1 VDLIRPFQRDDIPR
15 VLELF
20 RTAFLNNGNHAPA
33 GLDSYFDRAIF
44 QNPWY
49 DEELPSFV
57 HANGD
62 GSIDGFVGV
71 QPKRLSLRGSR
82 LRLAVA
88 TKLMVAPTAGA
99 LVAARLLG
107 RVFAGPQHLL
117 LSDISNA
124 AGRRIWE
131 GLGGVTV
138 LLYSLQWQ
146 RPLRPAR
153 HALSWLRARGV
164 PGVITRAL
172 HPLGSFADSVL
183 ARWSAAP
190 VGSAPAGYSV
200 EDLPLDVMAT
210 RLPDLLGSRALQPE
224 YDEQWLHWILEL
236 AQRNEPHRVLRRR
249 LVRDARE
256 DPAGWF
262 LYFLEPQGPAEVV
275 QLVARKNAAGA
286 VFQALLADASSAGA
300 AMVSG
305 RLEPGMVTEMSAR
318 HCYFREAGLWTL
330 AHTKQSEILDAILA
344 GNAFLSR
351 LEGEW

>member
-1 VDLIRPFQRDDIPR
+1 VDLIRPFQRDDIPQG
-15 VLELF
+15 VELF

-33 GLDSYFDRAIF
+33 GLESYFDRAIF

-49 DEELPSFV
+49 DEALPSFV
-57 HANGD
+57 HATGD
-62 GSIDGFVGV
+62 GLIDGFVGV
-71 QPKRLSLRGSR
+71 QPKRLRLRGRR
-82 LRLAVA
+82 LRVAVA
-88 TKLMVAPTAGA
+88 TTLMVSPAAGP

-107 RVFAGPQHLL
+107 RVFAGPQDLL

-146 RPLRPAR
+146 RLVRPAR

-164 PGVITRAL
+164 PSVITRVL
-172 HPLGSFADSVL
+172 HPLGSVADSVL
-183 ARWSAAP
+183 TRWRAAP
-190 VGSAPAGYSV
+190 VGSALAGYSV
-200 EDLPLDVMAT
+200 ESLPLEVMAT
-210 RLPDLLGSRALQPE
+210 RLPDLLGNRVLQPE
-224 YDEQWLHWILEL
+224 YDEQWLRWILDL
-236 AQRNEPHRVLRRR
+236 AQRNEPHRVLRGR
-249 LVRDARE
+249 LVRDASQE
-256 DPAGWF
+256 PAGWF
-262 LYFLEPQGPAEVV
+262 LYFLESQGQAEVV
-275 QLVARKNAAGA
+275 QLVARRNAAAA
-286 VFQALLADASSAGA
+286 VFQALLADASNAGA

>member
-1 VDLIRPFQRDDIPR
+1 MDLIRPFQRDDIPQG
-15 VLELF
+15 VELF

-33 GLDSYFDRAIF
+33 GLESYFDRAIF

-49 DEELPSFV
+49 DEALPSFV
-57 HANGD
+57 HATGD
-62 GSIDGFVGV
+62 GLIDGFVGV
-71 QPKRLSLRGSR
+71 QPKRLRLRGRR
-82 LRLAVA
+82 LRVAVA
-88 TKLMVAPTAGA
+88 TKLMVSPAAGP

-107 RVFAGPQHLL
+107 RVFAGPQDLL

-146 RPLRPAR
+146 RLVRPAR

-164 PGVITRAL
+164 PSVITRVL
-172 HPLGSFADSVL
+172 HPLGSVADSVL
-183 ARWSAAP
+183 TRWRAAP
-190 VGSAPAGYSV
+190 VGSALAGYSV
-200 EDLPLDVMAT
+200 ESLPLEVMAT
-210 RLPDLLGSRALQPE
+210 RLPDLLGNRVLQPE
-224 YDEQWLHWILEL
+224 YDEQWLRWILDL
-236 AQRNEPHRVLRRR
+236 AQRNEPHRVLRGR
-249 LVRDARE
+249 LVRDASQE
-256 DPAGWF
+256 PAGWF
-262 LYFLEPQGPAEVV
+262 LYFLESQGQAEVV
-275 QLVARKNAAGA
+275 QLVARRNAAAA
-286 VFQALLADASSAGA
+286 VFQALLADASNAGA

>member
-1 VDLIRPFQRDDIPR
+1 VDLIRPFQRDDIPQG
-15 VLELF
+15 VELF

-33 GLDSYFDRAIF
+33 GLESYFDRAIF

-49 DEELPSFV
+49 DEALPSFV
-57 HANGD
+57 HATGD
-62 GSIDGFVGV
+62 GLIDGFVGV
-71 QPKRLSLRGSR
+71 QPKRLRLRGRR
-82 LRLAVA
+82 LRVAVA
-88 TKLMVAPTAGA
+88 TKLMVSPAAGP

-107 RVFAGPQHLL
+107 RVFAGPQDLL

-146 RPLRPAR
+146 RLVRPAR

-164 PGVITRAL
+164 PSVITRVL
-172 HPLGSFADSVL
+172 HPLGSVADSVL
-183 ARWSAAP
+183 TRWRAAP
-190 VGSAPAGYSV
+190 VGSALAGYSV
-200 EDLPLDVMAT
+200 ESLPLEVMAT
-210 RLPDLLGSRALQPE
+210 RLPDLLGNRVLQPE
-224 YDEQWLHWILEL
+224 YDEQWLRWILDL
-236 AQRNEPHRVLRRR
+236 AQRNEPHRVLRGR
-249 LVRDARE
+249 LVRDASQE
-256 DPAGWF
+256 PAGWF
-262 LYFLEPQGPAEVV
+262 LYFLESQGQAEVV
-275 QLVARKNAAGA
+275 QLVARRNAAAA
-286 VFQALLADASSAGA
+286 VFQALLADASNAGA

>member
-1 VDLIRPFQRDDIPR
+1 MDLIRPFQREDIPG

-20 RTAFLNNGNHAPA
+20 RTAFLTNGNHAPG

-57 HANGD
+57 HAKGD

-71 QPKRLSLRGSR
+71 QPKRLSLRGRR
-82 LRLAVA
+82 LRVAVA
-88 TKLMVAPTAGA
+88 TKLMVSRAAGP

-107 RVFAGPQHLL
+107 RVFAGPQDLL

-164 PGVITRAL
+164 PRVITRAL
-172 HPLGSFADSVL
+172 HPLGSVADSVL
-183 ARWSAAP
+183 TRWSAAP
-190 VGSAPAGYSV
+190 VGSALAGYSV
-200 EDLPLDVMAT
+200 EGLPLDVMAT
-210 RLPDLLGSRALQPE
+210 RLPDLLGNRMLQPE
-224 YDEQWLHWILEL
+224 YEERWLRWILEL

-249 LVRDARE
+249 LVRDGRQ

-262 LYFLEPQGPAEVV
+262 LYFLESQGQADVV
-275 QLVARKNAAGA
+275 QLVARKNATAA
-286 VFQALLADASSAGA
+286 VFQALLADASNAGA

-330 AHTKQSEILDAILA
+330 VHTKQAEILDAILA

>member
-1 VDLIRPFQRDDIPR
+1 MDLIRPFQREDIPG

-20 RTAFLNNGNHAPA
+20 RTAFLTNGNHAAA

-49 DEELPSFV
+49 DEELPSYV
-57 HANGD
+57 HAKGD

-71 QPKRLSLRGSR
+71 QPRRLSLRGRR
-82 LRLAVA
+82 LRVAVA
-88 TKLMVAPTAGA
+88 TKLMTSRAAGP

-107 RVFAGPQHLL
+107 RVFAGPQELL

-138 LLYSLQWQ
+138 LLYSLLWQ

-153 HALSWLRARGV
+153 HALSWLRGRGV

-172 HPLGSFADSVL
+172 HPLGSVADSVL
-183 ARWSAAP
+183 TRWSAAS
-190 VGSAPAGYSV
+190 VGSALAGYSV
-200 EDLPLDVMAT
+200 EGLPLDVMAT
-210 RLPDLLGSRALQPE
+210 RLPDLLGNRVLQPE
-224 YDEQWLHWILEL
+224 YEEPWLRWILEL

-249 LVRDARE
+249 LVRDGRQE
-256 DPAGWF
+256 PAGWF
-262 LYFLEPQGPAEVV
+262 LYFLESQGQADVV
-275 QLVARKNAAGA
+275 QLVARKNATGA
-286 VFQALLADASSAGA
+286 VFQALLADASNAGA

-318 HCYFREAGLWTL
+318 HCFFREAGLWTL
-330 AHTKQSEILDAILA
+330 VHTKQAEILDAILA

>member
-1 VDLIRPFQRDDIPR
+1 MDLIRPFQRQDIPR

-20 RTAFLNNGNHAPA
+20 RAAFLNNGNHAPA
-33 GLDSYFDRAIF
+33 GLESYFDRAIF

-57 HANGD
+57 HAQSD
-62 GSIDGFVGV
+62 GSIAGFVGV
-71 QPKRLSLRGSR
+71 QPKRLKLRGRR
-82 LRLAVA
+82 LRVAVA
-88 TKLMVAPTAGA
+88 TKLMVAPTAGP

-107 RVFAGPQHLL
+107 RVFAGPQDLL

-146 RPLRPAR
+146 RLLRPVR
-153 HALSWLRARGV
+153 HGLSWLRARGV

-172 HPLGSFADSVL
+172 NPLGSVADSL
-183 ARWSAAP
+183 LTRWSAP
-190 VGSAPAGYSV
+190 SASSAGDGYSV
-200 EDLPLDVMAT
+200 EDLPLDVLAT
-210 RLPDLLGSRALQPE
+210 RLPDLLGGRALQPE
-224 YDEQWLHWILEL
+224 YDEPWLQWILEL
-236 AQRNEPHRVLRRR
+236 AQQNDPQRVLRRR
-249 LVRDARE
+249 LVRDARQ

-262 LYFLEPQGPAEVV
+262 LYFLESQGAAEVV
-275 QLVARKNAAGA
+275 QLVARKNAAAA
-286 VFQALLADASSAGA
+286 VFQALLADASTAGA

-305 RLEPGMVTEMSAR
+305 RLEPGMVTEMSER

-330 AHTKQSEILDAILA
+330 AYTKQAEILDAIL
-344 GNAFLSR
+344 GGSAFLSR

>member
-1 VDLIRPFQRDDIPR
+1 MDLIRPFQREDIPG

-20 RTAFLNNGNHAPA
+20 RTAFLTNGNHAPA

-57 HANGD
+57 HAKGD

-71 QPKRLSLRGSR
+71 QPKRLSLRGRR
-82 LRLAVA
+82 LRVAVA
-88 TKLMVAPTAGA
+88 TKLMVSRAAGP

-107 RVFAGPQHLL
+107 RVFAGPQDLL

-146 RPLRPAR
+146 RPLRPTR

-164 PGVITRAL
+164 PRVITRAL
-172 HPLGSFADSVL
+172 HPLGSVADSVL
-183 ARWSAAP
+183 TRWSAAP
-190 VGSAPAGYSV
+190 VGSALAGYSV
-200 EDLPLDVMAT
+200 EGLPLDVMAT
-210 RLPDLLGSRALQPE
+210 RLPDLLGNRMLQPE
-224 YDEQWLHWILEL
+224 YEERWLRWILEL

-249 LVRDARE
+249 LVRDGRQ

-262 LYFLEPQGPAEVV
+262 LYFLESQGQADVV
-275 QLVARKNAAGA
+275 QLVARKNATAA
-286 VFQALLADASSAGA
+286 VFQALLADASNAGA

-330 AHTKQSEILDAILA
+330 VHTKQAEILDAILA